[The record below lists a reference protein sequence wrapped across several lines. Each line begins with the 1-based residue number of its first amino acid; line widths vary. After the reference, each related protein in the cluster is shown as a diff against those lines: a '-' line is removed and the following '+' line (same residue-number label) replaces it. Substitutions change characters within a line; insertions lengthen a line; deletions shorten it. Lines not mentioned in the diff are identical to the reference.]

1 MLNLFALKIKV
12 KSLTAEARII
22 RSQEL
27 KLKGKNWGHLA
38 SPLQGH
44 RRGARGLASA
54 VGRQPRSAQDPGH
67 RRRLRAGRA
76 RPLPGNV
83 ARPKALRDRFLCF
96 ADALRGPGNS

>member
-44 RRGARGLASA
+44 RRGS
-54 VGRQPRSAQDPGH
+54 
-67 RRRLRAGRA
+67 LRAEARDTHIAYGYLKGRTY
-76 RPLPGNV
+76 RQMEDNPKTEPNWENV
-83 ARPKALRDRFLCF
+83 Y
-96 ADALRGPGNS
+96 